1 MFLYIAFQVQN
12 KKSNLFLGIN
22 GFLETQISFTK
33 IADSKSSRVLTKEA
47 TFQHRWSNVLNIHF
61 PREETHGSFCTL
73 PMSPP
78 SVIYIA
84 QLIHNSQ
91 RSCYTIAIEKARHER
106 RCQQMVSKGCIWKP
120 GIQNA
125 GNKLN
130 PAEGGQNLPPCHK
143 GGRPSRFSAREWGL
157 GQSLSKSTRDGEL
170 LDHSVCRADSQDT
183 HLSARKGQ
191 G

>member
-47 TFQHRWSNVLNIHF
+47 TFQHRWSNILNIHF
-61 PREETHGSFCTL
+61 PREETHGSFWTL

-91 RSCYTIAIEKARHER
+91 RSYYTIAIEKARHER

-125 GNKLN
+125 GNN
-130 PAEGGQNLPPCHK
+130 NWK
-143 GGRPSRFSAREWGL
+143 GEY
-157 GQSLSKSTRDGEL
+157 SKIQILKGKW
-170 LDHSVCRADSQDT
+170 
-183 HLSARKGQ
+183 RKGTRRRKRTTVYINILLSFTYS
-191 G
+191 